1 MEAQADWVT
10 KEELRAAQAQ
20 DRKEI
25 QELAPDCSAISL
37 VILEMARD
45 RKEIQELAQQLAKLE
60 GQFGESVR
68 ATDKHGATKADIEA
82 VRSDI
87 RLLRYGLFIGLLLLL
102 SLWGDLT
109 LSDVLRFATAPWRM
123 HG

>member
-20 DRKEI
+20 
-25 QELAPDCSAISL
+25 
-37 VILEMARD
+37 D

-109 LSDVLRFATAPWRM
+109 LSDVLRLLLRL
-123 HG
+123 GGG